1 MMCPV
6 RRMLSVAP
14 YLMVDPNKT
23 ELGDDDVLPFQLSK
37 LFSPLCAANLTAGR
51 WKVIPARGL

>member
-14 YLMVDPNKT
+14 YLMVDTNKT
-23 ELGDDDVLPFQLSK
+23 ELGDDDVLPFQFSK
-37 LFSPLCAANLTAGR
+37 LFSSLRAANLTAGR